1 MKIIRTEI
9 EINAPLSLVWQLVVD
24 LAGYNVWNP
33 FLTYVRGEAK
43 EGASV
48 EFHVNLP
55 GAQTTPTRVRIS
67 QILPGSKIVWVGH
80 FLNIPGL
87 IDGEHGLEFIQ
98 LGPAQTKVIHWENF
112 RGWLLPL
119 LGSFTAHHVL
129 RGMEI
134 MNPALKWRAEH
145 LHSEIPEEGRSMSV
159 QTADP
164 KELEKVH
171 WDAILVGTGMGGATL
186 GHALAAGG
194 QRVLFLEKGEDYLS
208 NPNALCS
215 NFMEVLAKDSP
226 ATPLNEETAMN
237 SGRWWGEIYDAAQ
250 NRFVRPILGIGTGGS
265 SALYGMVME
274 RFFPADFEPRRFH
287 RGETKSTLPERWPIQ
302 YEQLLPYYARA
313 EALYKVES
321 REGPDPLRG
330 ETPVGRGTATV
341 PRHMA
346 TRIFEQIMRAKKLH
360 INTLPLAC
368 EWKNDCRFC
377 HSWLCDKDCKND
389 AARMCLRPAVK
400 RHGAALLTR
409 FSVDR
414 LAADRNFV
422 TAVHGCWKDGRAFRF
437 HGKRVFL
444 AAGALAS
451 PRILLRSKSE
461 DWPLGLANRSG
472 AVGRNLMR
480 QLNDVYTLPS
490 VWNFEKT
497 PSFTMKETGWNDFY
511 VVNGVKYGT
520 VQSWGKSPP
529 GFMLMEDFLF
539 RVRQTFPPWVS
550 SALSFFRPMAVV
562 LLDALFVRS
571 GFVGTMMEDLP
582 HWDNELAS
590 LPPGPDG
597 RERIAV
603 HYRISPYDRSRLRR
617 FRRMVGRA
625 LFPFPF
631 LRLKT
636 ADTWK
641 FVGHAC
647 GTVRFGDDPATS
659 VLNAV
664 NRAHDVK
671 NLYVVDASFFPS
683 SGGINPALTIAANA
697 LRVADHILKD
707 NPDFLPEA

>member
-1 MKIIRTEI
+1 M
-9 EINAPLSLVWQLVVD
+9 ASPLWNLDFGQIGAGLKRLGDRGVD
-24 LAGYNVWNP
+24 VQDWLRLLADDKTADRVTVGFKFTRDYSNV
-33 FLTYVRGEAK
+33 FEFVGTVTQK
-43 EGASV
+43 ASV
-48 EFHVNLP
+48 GDFR
-55 GAQTTPTRVRIS
+55 AQTFFV
-67 QILPGSKIVWVGH
+67 
-80 FLNIPGL
+80 LN
-87 IDGEHGLEFIQ
+87 
-98 LGPAQTKVIHWENF
+98 
-112 RGWLLPL
+112 
-119 LGSFTAHHVL
+119 
-129 RGMEI
+129 
-134 MNPALKWRAEH
+134 
-145 LHSEIPEEGRSMSV
+145 
-159 QTADP
+159 
-164 KELEKVH
+164 
-171 WDAILVGTGMGGATL
+171 
-186 GHALAAGG
+186 
-194 QRVLFLEKGEDYLS
+194 
-208 NPNALCS
+208 
-215 NFMEVLAKDSP
+215 
-226 ATPLNEETAMN
+226 
-237 SGRWWGEIYDAAQ
+237 
-250 NRFVRPILGIGTGGS
+250 
-265 SALYGMVME
+265 
-274 RFFPADFEPRRFH
+274 
-287 RGETKSTLPERWPIQ
+287 
-302 YEQLLPYYARA
+302 
-313 EALYKVES
+313 
-321 REGPDPLRG
+321 
-330 ETPVGRGTATV
+330 
-341 PRHMA
+341 
-346 TRIFEQIMRAKKLH
+346 
-360 INTLPLAC
+360 
-368 EWKNDCRFC
+368 
-377 HSWLCDKDCKND
+377 DKDNG
-389 AARMCLRPAVK
+389 L
-400 RHGAALLTR
+400 
-409 FSVDR
+409 
-414 LAADRNFV
+414 
-422 TAVHGCWKDGRAFRF
+422 
-437 HGKRVFL
+437 
-444 AAGALAS
+444 